1 MNHFQWAVAINS
13 VGGLSDGD
21 DEMRL
26 AITGA
31 ENFCLD
37 FIRDNGLPRNYM
49 VEKGI
54 PYIAA
59 YMVSCAKNIDYEI
72 FNLYLDSRDYRR
84 IFQRE
89 AEKNKGILADML
101 NEAAQ
106 IQPDI
111 LRSFIIGAG
120 LRLKI
125 APTGTGKGVKLS
137 KQNSRY

>member
-1 MNHFQWAVAINS
+1 
-13 VGGLSDGD
+13 
-21 DEMRL
+21 
-26 AITGA
+26 
-31 ENFCLD
+31 
-37 FIRDNGLPRNYM
+37 M

-89 AEKNKGILADML
+89 AEKNKGILAEML

-111 LRSFIIGAG
+111 LRSYIIGAE

-125 APTGTGKGVKLS
+125 APTGAGKGVKLS